1 MRHITY
7 HIARDFARRTPIA
20 LVCALALLAG
30 CETPRDLCNQKITTN
45 HYVCKEVEIC
55 DSNRGAVCRMEQ
67 KCELVPIERC
77 FSGTKNPS

>member
-7 HIARDFARRTPIA
+7 HIAKDFARRTPIA
-20 LVCALALLAG
+20 LVLALALLAG

-55 DSNRGAVCRMEQ
+55 DSNRDAVCRMEK
-67 KCELVPIERC
+67 KCELVPIEQC
-77 FSGTKNPS
+77 LSWTKNPS

>member
-7 HIARDFARRTPIA
+7 HIARDFAPRTPIA
-20 LVCALALLAG
+20 LVLALALLTG

-77 FSGTKNPS
+77 F